1 MKYLLSL
8 TASLCVAAPAWA
20 QVAEEEASL
29 ADPAYCSPRLANDC
43 LDGLID
49 QITGSRIPD
58 TQIVVVGSGSTQ
70 RIADTGQSI
79 SVIGAAELASIQ
91 GPDLTRVLERLPGVT
106 MARSGPLGSQTAVF
120 VRGAPS
126 QQLLVTLDGVRLEDA
141 AAPSGGFDLGTMLPG
156 GIGKIELLRGSN
168 SVVWGSAAMGGVM
181 ALTSERFNGVK
192 AGVEYGSNE
201 TVSAD
206 ATAGMA
212 GEGYNV
218 TASGGYVDTDGI
230 SAFAPGTEKDGFR
243 QWHTNLRGEAQLA
256 GDLWVNAAARYADSK
271 VHFDGFPAP
280 FYSFA
285 DTPEYQ
291 TTKQGSGRLGLAYND
306 GSLNLQGGMAYSD
319 TRRAYFDPTFGS
331 AANFTTKGRS
341 WRADFTGRADLA
353 ESVSLDFGADSEW
366 TRFETM
372 FDPQQDARLS
382 SGHMLLGYHAGGLN
396 LSGGVRVDDSDR
408 FGSHWT
414 FGANGSVELAEG
426 LRLRA
431 SYGEGFKAPTLSQLY
446 GFGKNEKLKPE
457 ISKAYDVAIEL
468 GDRNAR
474 QHLALTLFRRDSTN
488 LIDYVFPAGYF
499 NTGRTRAQGF
509 EVEGGW
515 TLSDTFQARAAYSYT
530 KATDRATGRD
540 LPRRPRNAVSAGL
553 DWTTPLAGMKLGADV
568 RLVSDSFDNAG
579 NTRRLDGYGLV
590 TLRASVPL
598 PGGFELYG
606 RVENLGNAKYQT
618 VADYGTYGRT
628 GTVGVRAKW

>member
-1 MKYLLSL
+1 MKYLLLLATSL
-8 TASLCVAAPAWA
+8 SVAAPAFA
-20 QVAEEEASL
+20 QDDEPESKEIILYERVR
-29 ADPAYCSPRLANDC
+29 DTY
-43 LDGLID
+43 
-49 QITGSRIPD
+49 IT
-58 TQIVVVGSGSTQ
+58 VVGTGRNQSISE
-70 RIADTGQSI
+70 TGQSI
-79 SVIGAAELASIQ
+79 SVIGANEIASIQ

-126 QQLLVTLDGVRLEDA
+126 QQLLVTLDGVRLEDV

-168 SVVWGSAAMGGVM
+168 SVVWGSAAMGGVL

-192 AGVEYGSNE
+192 TGVEYGSNN

-230 SAFAPGTEKDGFR
+230 SAYAKGTEKDGFR
-243 QWHTNLRGEAQLA
+243 QWHGNLRGEAQLA
-256 GDLWVNAAARYADSK
+256 GDLWINAAARYADSK
-271 VHFDGFPAP
+271 VDFDGFPAP
-280 FYSFA
+280 FYAFA

-291 TTKQGSGRLGLAYND
+291 TTRQGSGRLGLAYTT
-306 GSLNLQGGMAYSD
+306 GSLNLQGGLAYSD
-319 TRRAYFDPTFGS
+319 TRRAYFDPTFGT

-341 WRADFTGRADLA
+341 WRADFTGRADLVQ
-353 ESVSLDFGADSEW
+353 SVSLDFGADSEW

-372 FDPQQDARLS
+372 FDPQQDARLT

-414 FGANGSVELAEG
+414 FGANGSVELAAG

-431 SYGEGFKAPTLSQLY
+431 SYGEGFKAPTLSQLF
-446 GFGKNEKLKPE
+446 GFGGNTALKPE
-457 ISKAYDVAIEL
+457 TSTAYDAGIEL
-468 GDRNAR
+468 GDRNGGK
-474 QHLALTLFRRDSTN
+474 HLALTLFRRDSTN
-488 LIDYVFPAGYF
+488 LIDYRFPSGYF
-499 NTGRTRAQGF
+499 NIGATRAQGF
-509 EVEGGW
+509 ELEGDW
-515 TLSDTFQARAAYSYT
+515 SLSDSFQARAAYSYV
-530 KATDRATGRD
+530 KATDRTTGKD
-540 LPRRPRNAVSAGL
+540 LARRPRNAVSAGF
-553 DWTTPLAGMKLGADV
+553 DWTSPLAGLKLGADV
-568 RLVSDSFDNAG
+568 RMVSDSFDDAG
-579 NTRRLDGYGLV
+579 NFTRLDGYGLV

-606 RVENLGNAKYQT
+606 RVENLGNVKYQT